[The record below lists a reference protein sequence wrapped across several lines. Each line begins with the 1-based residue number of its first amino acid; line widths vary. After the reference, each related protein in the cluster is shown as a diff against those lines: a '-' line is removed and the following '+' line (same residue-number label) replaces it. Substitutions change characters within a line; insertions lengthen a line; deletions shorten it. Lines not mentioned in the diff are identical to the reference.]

1 MQGNVTSCFCL
12 NTNKGNVIQL
22 EHFQYWYNLLLQS
35 CSQEIWLLPEIFK
48 KEAQRL
54 SFAPFLAALYR
65 ENCWQK
71 IQLAIH
77 AFHVT
82 KFCWKLAHNPGNLL
96 QKKNCNHLNL
106 AAMKRRKQFWTGGF
120 AVKVANLEV
129 CGWCSSGKH

>member
-12 NTNKGNVIQL
+12 NTNKSNVIQL
-22 EHFQYWYNLLLQS
+22 KHFQYQYNLLLQS

-54 SFAPFLAALYR
+54 SFAPFLVVLYR

-71 IQLAIH
+71 IQLAVH
-77 AFHVT
+77 AFHAT

-96 QKKNCNHLNL
+96 QKKKLQPSKFGSHGNKETILNRW
-106 AAMKRRKQFWTGGF
+106 MICSKSCQFRGLWLMF
-120 AVKVANLEV
+120 
-129 CGWCSSGKH
+129 